1 MKIVKNSPIQGYFFY
16 PIFGKTSN
24 KMKRFFLIATIG
36 LLFSSCASPNRS
48 LYDTANTLYGQNW
61 TYMGTI
67 MVYPDIIYSD
77 KITTAD
83 KTREISLHDGLIS
96 YDKMLAAAR
105 KEYGDS
111 VTIANIRIYTEEFK
125 TRWFGRNSDV
135 QAMVDVIYV
144 TK

>member
-1 MKIVKNSPIQGYFFY
+1 MPYFWS
-16 PIFGKTSN
+16 KQAS
-24 KMKRFFLIATIG
+24 MKRLLLIATIAVI
-36 LLFSSCASPNRS
+36 LNSCASPNRS
-48 LYDTANTLYGQNW
+48 LYDTANSLYGQNW
-61 TYMGTI
+61 TYIGTI

-77 KITTAD
+77 KITAAE

-105 KEYGDS
+105 EAYGDT

>member
-1 MKIVKNSPIQGYFFY
+1 MPYFWS
-16 PIFGKTSN
+16 KQAS
-24 KMKRFFLIATIG
+24 MKRLLLIATIAVI
-36 LLFSSCASPNRS
+36 LNSCASPNRS
-48 LYDTANTLYGQNW
+48 LYDTANSLYGQNW
-61 TYMGTI
+61 TYVGTI

-77 KITTAD
+77 KITAAE

-105 KEYGDS
+105 EAYGDT

>member
-1 MKIVKNSPIQGYFFY
+1 
-16 PIFGKTSN
+16 
-24 KMKRFFLIATIG
+24 MKRLLLIATLGI
-36 LLFSSCASPNRS
+36 LMNSCASPNRS

-61 TYMGTI
+61 TYVGTI

-77 KITTAD
+77 KITAAD

-105 KEYGDS
+105 KEYGDT

-144 TK
+144 SK

>member
-1 MKIVKNSPIQGYFFY
+1 MPYFW
-16 PIFGKTSN
+16 PKQAS
-24 KMKRFFLIATIG
+24 MKRLLLIATIAVI
-36 LLFSSCASPNRS
+36 LNSCASPNRS
-48 LYDTANTLYGQNW
+48 LYDTANSLYGQNW
-61 TYMGTI
+61 TYVGTI

-77 KITTAD
+77 KITAAE

-105 KEYGDS
+105 EAYGDT

>member
-1 MKIVKNSPIQGYFFY
+1 
-16 PIFGKTSN
+16 
-24 KMKRFFLIATIG
+24 MKRFFLIATIG

-111 VTIANIRIYTEEFK
+111 VTIANIRIYAEEFK

>member
-1 MKIVKNSPIQGYFFY
+1 
-16 PIFGKTSN
+16 
-24 KMKRFFLIATIG
+24 MKRLLLTATIAV
-36 LLFSSCASPNRS
+36 LLNSCASPNRS
-48 LYDTANTLYGQNW
+48 LYDTANSLYGQNW
-61 TYMGTI
+61 TYVGTI
-67 MVYPDIIYSD
+67 IVYPDIIYSD
-77 KITTAD
+77 KITAEE

-105 KEYGDS
+105 ETYGDT

>member
-1 MKIVKNSPIQGYFFY
+1 
-16 PIFGKTSN
+16 
-24 KMKRFFLIATIG
+24 MKRLLLTSILGIFLN
-36 LLFSSCASPNRS
+36 SCASPNRS

-61 TYMGTI
+61 TYVGTI
-67 MVYPDIIYSD
+67 MIYPDIIYSD
-77 KITTAD
+77 KITAAD

-105 KEYGDS
+105 KEYGDT

>member
-1 MKIVKNSPIQGYFFY
+1 MPSFWSKQAS
-16 PIFGKTSN
+16 
-24 KMKRFFLIATIG
+24 MKRLLLIATIAVI
-36 LLFSSCASPNRS
+36 LNSCASPNRS
-48 LYDTANTLYGQNW
+48 LYDTANSLYGQNW
-61 TYMGTI
+61 TCVGTI

-77 KITTAD
+77 KITAAE

-105 KEYGDS
+105 EAYGDT

>member
-1 MKIVKNSPIQGYFFY
+1 
-16 PIFGKTSN
+16 
-24 KMKRFFLIATIG
+24 
-36 LLFSSCASPNRS
+36 
-48 LYDTANTLYGQNW
+48 
-61 TYMGTI
+61 

-77 KITTAD
+77 KITAAE

-105 KEYGDS
+105 EAYGDT

-135 QAMVDVIYV
+135 QAMVDVHLRHEVISCKRWSKEPVKSVPYNP
-144 TK
+144 